1 MKVVQTKDGHM
12 IDVLADEAPVA
23 KKRKPK
29 AKPKYKT
36 NIQLVTDLM
45 SHSQQGALMQAYLIE
60 AIHAYSKQTKVAPPW
75 STDNTFI
82 SEAAWRACA
91 DEALEAINNRSK

>member
-1 MKVVQTKDGHM
+1 MAT
-12 IDVLADEAPVA
+12 
-23 KKRKPK
+23 KPK
-29 AKPKYKT
+29 TVKHKT
-36 NIQLVTDLM
+36 NGMFIHDLM
-45 SHSQQGALMQAYLIE
+45 CDSQQGALMQAFIIE

-91 DEALEAINNRSK
+91 DEALDAINNRNK

>member
-1 MKVVQTKDGHM
+1 MKSKHV
-12 IDVLADEAPVA
+12 
-23 KKRKPK
+23 
-29 AKPKYKT
+29 T
-36 NIQLVTDLM
+36 NVELINKLM
-45 SHSQQGALMQAYLIE
+45 SYSTQGVLMQAFIIE
-60 AIHAYSKQTKVAPPW
+60 AISKYAEQTKVSPPW

>member
-1 MKVVQTKDGHM
+1 MTTKKVKH
-12 IDVLADEAPVA
+12 
-23 KKRKPK
+23 
-29 AKPKYKT
+29 KT
-36 NIQLVTDLM
+36 NGMFIHDLM
-45 SHSQQGALMQAYLIE
+45 CDSQQGALMQAFVIE

-91 DEALEAINNRSK
+91 DEALDAINNRNK

>member
-1 MKVVQTKDGHM
+1 MKKVKH
-12 IDVLADEAPVA
+12 
-23 KKRKPK
+23 
-29 AKPKYKT
+29 KT
-36 NIQLVTDLM
+36 NGMFIHDLM
-45 SHSQQGALMQAYLIE
+45 CDSQQGALMQAFVIE

-91 DEALEAINNRSK
+91 DEALDAINNRSK

>member
-1 MKVVQTKDGHM
+1 MKKVKQ
-12 IDVLADEAPVA
+12 P
-23 KKRKPK
+23 
-29 AKPKYKT
+29 T
-36 NIQLVTDLM
+36 NAQLINALM
-45 SHSQQGALMQAYLIE
+45 SYSTQGVLMQAFVIE
-60 AIHAYSKQTKVAPPW
+60 AIHAYAKQTKVSPPW

>member
-1 MKVVQTKDGHM
+1 MSKVKH
-12 IDVLADEAPVA
+12 
-23 KKRKPK
+23 
-29 AKPKYKT
+29 KT
-36 NIQLVTDLM
+36 NGMFIHDLM
-45 SHSQQGALMQAYLIE
+45 CDSQQGVLMQAFIIE

-91 DEALEAINNRSK
+91 DEALDAINNRSK

>member
-1 MKVVQTKDGHM
+1 MKSKH
-12 IDVLADEAPVA
+12 
-23 KKRKPK
+23 
-29 AKPKYKT
+29 KT
-36 NIQLVTDLM
+36 NAQLIGDLM
-45 SHSQQGALMQAYLIE
+45 SHSQQGVLMQAFLIE

-91 DEALEAINNRSK
+91 DEALDAINNRSK

>member
-1 MKVVQTKDGHM
+1 MKKVKQ
-12 IDVLADEAPVA
+12 P
-23 KKRKPK
+23 
-29 AKPKYKT
+29 T
-36 NIQLVTDLM
+36 NAQLINALM
-45 SHSQQGALMQAYLIE
+45 SYSTQGVLMQAFLIE
-60 AIHAYSKQTKVAPPW
+60 AIHAYAKQTKVAPPW

>member
-1 MKVVQTKDGHM
+1 MKTKH
-12 IDVLADEAPVA
+12 
-23 KKRKPK
+23 
-29 AKPKYKT
+29 KT
-36 NIQLVTDLM
+36 NIQFITDLM

-60 AIHAYSKQTKVAPPW
+60 AIHAYSKQTKVSPPW
-75 STDNTFI
+75 SDQSFI

>member
-1 MKVVQTKDGHM
+1 MAT
-12 IDVLADEAPVA
+12 
-23 KKRKPK
+23 K
-29 AKPKYKT
+29 AKPKHKT
-36 NIQLVTDLM
+36 NGMFIHDLM
-45 SHSQQGALMQAYLIE
+45 CDSQQGALMQAFVIE
-60 AIHAYSKQTKVAPPW
+60 AIANYAKQTKVAPPW

>member
-1 MKVVQTKDGHM
+1 MAT
-12 IDVLADEAPVA
+12 
-23 KKRKPK
+23 K
-29 AKPKYKT
+29 AKPKHKT
-36 NIQLVTDLM
+36 NGMFIHDLM
-45 SHSQQGALMQAYLIE
+45 SHSQQGALMQAFVIE

-91 DEALEAINNRSK
+91 DEALDAINNRSK

>member
-1 MKVVQTKDGHM
+1 MT
-12 IDVLADEAPVA
+12 
-23 KKRKPK
+23 K
-29 AKPKYKT
+29 AKHKT

-45 SHSQQGALMQAYLIE
+45 SHSQQGALMQAFIIE
-60 AIHAYSKQTKVAPPW
+60 AISKYSEQTKVSPPW

>member
-1 MKVVQTKDGHM
+1 MKVVKAKDGYM
-12 IDVLADEAPVA
+12 IDVLADEAPVV
-23 KKRKPK
+23 KKPK
-29 AKPKYKT
+29 AKPKHRT
-36 NIQLVTDLM
+36 NIQFITDLM

-91 DEALEAINNRSK
+91 DEALVAINNRSK

>member
-1 MKVVQTKDGHM
+1 MAT
-12 IDVLADEAPVA
+12 
-23 KKRKPK
+23 K
-29 AKPKYKT
+29 AKPKHKT
-36 NIQLVTDLM
+36 NGMFIHDLM
-45 SHSQQGALMQAYLIE
+45 CDSQQGALMQAFVIE

-91 DEALEAINNRSK
+91 DEALEAINNRNK

>member
-1 MKVVQTKDGHM
+1 MK
-12 IDVLADEAPVA
+12 
-23 KKRKPK
+23 K
-29 AKPKYKT
+29 AKHKT
-36 NIQLVTDLM
+36 NAQLIGALM
-45 SHSQQGALMQAYLIE
+45 SHSQQGVLMQAFLIE
-60 AIHAYSKQTKVAPPW
+60 AIHAYSEQTKVAPPW

>member
-1 MKVVQTKDGHM
+1 MSKVKH
-12 IDVLADEAPVA
+12 
-23 KKRKPK
+23 
-29 AKPKYKT
+29 KT
-36 NIQLVTDLM
+36 NGMFIHDLM
-45 SHSQQGALMQAYLIE
+45 CDSQQGVLMQAFIIE

-91 DEALEAINNRSK
+91 DEALEAINNRNK

>member
-1 MKVVQTKDGHM
+1 MTKVKH
-12 IDVLADEAPVA
+12 
-23 KKRKPK
+23 
-29 AKPKYKT
+29 KT
-36 NIQLVTDLM
+36 NVQLINDLM
-45 SHSQQGALMQAYLIE
+45 THSQQGALMQAFIIE
-60 AIHAYSKQTKVAPPW
+60 AISKYSEQTKVSPPW

>member
-1 MKVVQTKDGHM
+1 MKVVKAKDGYM
-12 IDVLADEAPVA
+12 IDVFADEAPVA

-29 AKPKYKT
+29 PKYKT
-36 NIQLVTDLM
+36 NIQFITDLM